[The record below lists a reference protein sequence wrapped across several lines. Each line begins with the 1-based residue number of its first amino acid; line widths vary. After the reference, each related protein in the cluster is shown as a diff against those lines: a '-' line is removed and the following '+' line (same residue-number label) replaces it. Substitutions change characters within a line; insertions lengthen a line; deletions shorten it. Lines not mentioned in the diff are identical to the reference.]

1 MSIELGDLTKKD
13 LENLLEMRLMLQDAK
28 EEDALARLVE
38 QSILLEGKKGRGK
51 TLSAVAIAYQMRE
64 RFNRH
69 VITVGTKMG
78 LFPEFGE
85 FENLTEI
92 QFKDALSKIQDVV
105 DEEAG
110 AEEVV
115 KALREKG
122 VDLLYATLVFDES
135 YKLFDCRTPSDKL
148 ARAFGYFMAQQR
160 HYHCTTILL
169 TPNRTMIDKRVRQQL
184 DWQGRCFHN
193 PWTHKCTVR
202 LVGGLDTMTFT
213 LSGID
218 ESNHVAYYD
227 MYDTHTLVGFRRK
240 HLEIKESGGKK

>member
-1 MSIELGDLTKKD
+1 MTTDLKGLTKHD
-13 LENLLEMRLMLQDAK
+13 LERLVEMKIMLAESK

-38 QSILLEGKKGRGK
+38 TSVLLEGKKGRGK
-51 TLSAVAIAYQMRE
+51 TLSAVAITYQLRE

-69 VITVGTKMG
+69 VITVGSKMG
-78 LFPEFGE
+78 LKSEFGE
-85 FENLTEI
+85 YENLTES

-115 KALREKG
+115 KALQSKG
-122 VDLLYATLVFDES
+122 VDLMYSTLVFDEA

-148 ARAFGYFMAQQR
+148 VRVFGYFMAQQR
-160 HYHCTTILL
+160 HYHCTTLLL
-169 TPNRTMIDKRVRQQL
+169 TPNRDMIDKRVRQQL

-193 PWTHKCTVR
+193 KWTHKCTVR
-202 LVGGLDTMTFT
+202 LVGGLETMTFT

-218 ESNHVAYYD
+218 DTYHVPYYEL
-227 MYDTHTLVGFRRK
+227 YDTTTLVGFRRK
-240 HLEIKESGGKK
+240 SLEINGI